1 MLLIL
6 PAIDIKDGR
15 CVRLVQGAQGTETI
29 YSDDPVK
36 MAVLWRGENA
46 KTLHV
51 VDLDGAFEG
60 KMKNLDT
67 LRRMI
72 EAVDIPIQVGGGI
85 RTYEQVKQL
94 FDCGIYRV
102 VLGTAAIDDPDI
114 VAKCVKDFGARK
126 IVVGIDAKNGVV
138 MTKGWKE
145 NTGIESV
152 SLALNMKQLGVCRI
166 VYTDITRDGMMTG
179 PNYEAI
185 KNIAQKTGLRVTA
198 SGGVSD
204 YQDLIR
210 LQELEKFGV
219 DSVIVGKA
227 LYENK
232 FPCQA
237 LWRENEKSL
246 DDLGPTRRI

>member
-15 CVRLVQGAQGTETI
+15 CVRLVQGAPGTEKI
-29 YSDDPVK
+29 YSDDPVQ
-36 MAVLWRGENA
+36 MAVLWRGENS

-51 VDLDGAFEG
+51 VDLDGAFDG
-60 KMKNLDT
+60 KMKNLET
-67 LRRMI
+67 LQRMMK
-72 EAVDIPIQVGGGI
+72 AVDIPIQIGGGI

-94 FDCGIYRV
+94 FDIGLYRV
-102 VLGTAAIDDPDI
+102 VLGTAAIDDPEL
-114 VAKCVKDFGARK
+114 VARCVKDFGARK

-138 MTKGWKE
+138 MTKGWQE
-145 NTGIESV
+145 NTGIEAV
-152 SLALNMKQLGVCRI
+152 SLALNMKALGVCRI
-166 VYTDITRDGMMTG
+166 VYTDITRDGMLSG
-179 PNYEAI
+179 PNFEAI
-185 KNIAQKTGLRVTA
+185 AEMAKKSGLKVTA

-204 YQDLIR
+204 YQDLIK

-227 LYENK
+227 LYENR
-232 FPCQA
+232 FSCQA
-237 LWRENEKSL
+237 LWRENEQSL